1 MIDRSHRNPDPHP
14 GGATMLAQALFRA
27 ALVYGPAVA
36 GYLVAALGLVVLLG
50 WQMGAESITRLK
62 PWLPSML
69 PLTAFG
75 FVVAGAGLV
84 ALHRRHRPSSRAAG
98 GIALA
103 IAAVGLFS
111 LLAPDRASEN
121 VVESLPGAGVMQ
133 GAEVPPPPAPAPR
146 RSPVPPN
153 TAMAFALAGFALLLA
168 RRFVYGG
175 ALLGFGV
182 VTLGAVALLG
192 HVAEVA
198 QAFGWGGDSYM
209 AFHSAVAFLVLGGG
223 IVLYSLEREARVRER
238 RSWWRAGLVGAS
250 AAVAGVLF
258 FVALRAQERDTLSRM
273 LDATARG
280 ISSEMFTSMQSIE
293 LSLSRLVEHGLTTEW
308 HSPEE
313 WQDDARLT
321 VGAFRGFE
329 SIEWIDAKFA
339 PRIVATPE
347 ARPRELADTNQ
358 NRIRRER
365 SLEVAHD
372 TERPVVAGPF
382 EFVNGGNAFRVIV
395 PLRSVAHPEAYLSGV
410 FSAEQALSGIAAQ
423 ISYDYEMV
431 FLCDGREIY
440 RQGSLDVEH
449 PGRWARRFAL
459 ELPGAIDWTL
469 VIAPTRDL
477 LSAVS
482 TPLPEVALGASLLI
496 ALLLVLTVRFGDM
509 AIRRAA
515 SLGEAVQERTR
526 ELEESMANLRAEV
539 AERRRTEAV
548 LRRTQTLGRLVSAE
562 LDLFKVVQAVTDAA
576 TELTG
581 AQGGCLVYTVEAK
594 GGKRETRHVISGQH
608 EVFGH
613 LDHPEPHRRIAPAFA
628 SSHPIRV
635 PDIRRDPRRGGTLP
649 DHTPPGSPIELA
661 SFLAVPVVSRSG
673 HEWGALQFGH
683 ASHGVFTERDE
694 GIAVSLAAQAAIA
707 MDNAALYEA
716 ERHANAEAV
725 ATNEAKD
732 NFIHMLGHELRNPLG
747 SIRNAMQV
755 MAFGRRRAA
764 GNGNGHGNGLPAA
777 ADSEDEARMHRII
790 DRQVDQLTR
799 LVDDLLQVSQLSS
812 NKLTLRPASI
822 DLAELVGEAVEAVR
836 ARFEAMGLTVSGQCG
851 GSAMVFAD
859 PHRIRQV
866 LANLLENAGKFSDA
880 GDEITVGLTRDEE
893 SGHAVVS
900 VRDTGCGID
909 PKDLPRLFAPF
920 VQTDMARDRMTGGL
934 GLGLPI
940 VRGLVE
946 AQGGS
951 VEIFSEGRDRGSEFR
966 VRLPLQRGPVAPPV
980 ERTHGNGIVARRI
993 LVVDDHR
1000 DSADVLKRLLE
1011 LSGNEVAVAYD
1022 GPRGVEVARALHPEV
1037 MICDI
1042 GLPGMDGFE
1051 VARRLGEDP
1060 ETSSI
1065 CMIALTG
1072 FGDADTIRAARE
1084 AGFRHHLTKPV
1095 ETLKLERLL
1104 SDLG

>member
-1 MIDRSHRNPDPHP
+1 
-14 GGATMLAQALFRA
+14 
-27 ALVYGPAVA
+27 
-36 GYLVAALGLVVLLG
+36 
-50 WQMGAESITRLK
+50 
-62 PWLPSML
+62 
-69 PLTAFG
+69 
-75 FVVAGAGLV
+75 
-84 ALHRRHRPSSRAAG
+84 
-98 GIALA
+98 
-103 IAAVGLFS
+103 
-111 LLAPDRASEN
+111 
-121 VVESLPGAGVMQ
+121 
-133 GAEVPPPPAPAPR
+133 
-146 RSPVPPN
+146 
-153 TAMAFALAGFALLLA
+153 
-168 RRFVYGG
+168 
-175 ALLGFGV
+175 
-182 VTLGAVALLG
+182 
-192 HVAEVA
+192 
-198 QAFGWGGDSYM
+198 
-209 AFHSAVAFLVLGGG
+209 
-223 IVLYSLEREARVRER
+223 RER
-238 RSWWRAGLVGAS
+238 RSWWRAGLVGVS
-250 AAVAGVLF
+250 AAVGGLLF
-258 FVALRAQERDTLSRM
+258 FIALRAQERETLDRM

-280 ISSEMFTSMQSIE
+280 ISSEMFTTMQSIE
-293 LSLSRLVEHGLTTEW
+293 LSLSRLVEHGLNTEW

-329 SIEWIDAKFA
+329 SIEWIDAAFS

-358 NRIRRER
+358 NRLRRER
-365 SLEVAHD
+365 SLEIAHD
-372 TERPVVAGPF
+372 TERALVAGPF

-410 FSAEQALSGIAAQ
+410 FSADEALSGIAAQ
-423 ISYDYEMV
+423 VSYDYEMI

-440 RQGSLDVEH
+440 RQGALDLEH
-449 PGRWARRFAL
+449 PGPWVRHFAL
-459 ELPGAIDWTL
+459 ELPGAIDWTI
-469 VIAPTRDL
+469 VISPTRDL

-515 SLGEAVQERTR
+515 SLGEAVQDRTR

-562 LDLFKVVQAVTDAA
+562 LDLSKVVQAVTDAA

-581 AQGGCLVYTVEAK
+581 AQGGCLIYTVEGK
-594 GGKRETRHVISGQH
+594 DGKRETRHMVSGH
-608 EVFGH
+608 EDVFRH
-613 LDHPEPHRRIAPAFA
+613 LDDPRAHRRIAPAFA

-649 DHTPPGSPIELA
+649 DHTPPGSPVELA
-661 SFLAVPVVSRSG
+661 SYLAVPVVSRSG

-755 MAFGRRRAA
+755 MAIGRRRVP
-764 GNGNGHGNGLPAA
+764 GNGNGHGNGRPAA
-777 ADSEDEARMHRII
+777 TADDESRMHRII

-836 ARFEAMGLTVSGQCG
+836 SRFEGMGFTITGECG
-851 GSAMVFAD
+851 HGPAMVFAD

-880 GDEITVGLTRDEE
+880 GDEITVRLTRDGE
-893 SGHAVVS
+893 SGYAVVS

-951 VEIFSEGRDRGSEFR
+951 VEVFSEGRDKGAEFR
-966 VRLPLQRGPVAPPV
+966 FRLPLQVGPVAPPV
-980 ERTHGNGIVARRI
+980 KRPNGTGSVARRI

-1022 GPRGVEVARALHPEV
+1022 GPRGVEVAQKLHPEV
-1037 MICDI
+1037 VICDI

-1060 ETSSI
+1060 DTKSI

-1104 SDLG
+1104 SDLR